1 MTELKS
7 SIEIYDMYGNMIFVL
22 NGWKSNEVKK
32 LIEKANIEKA
42 DIKFQASET
51 SLKYLRDALNERH
64 ENVQNELQKVFS

>member
-32 LIEKANIEKA
+32 LIEKVNVGKA

-51 SLKYLRDALNERH
+51 SLTYLRDTLNERH
-64 ENVQNELQKVFS
+64 ENAQNELQKAFS